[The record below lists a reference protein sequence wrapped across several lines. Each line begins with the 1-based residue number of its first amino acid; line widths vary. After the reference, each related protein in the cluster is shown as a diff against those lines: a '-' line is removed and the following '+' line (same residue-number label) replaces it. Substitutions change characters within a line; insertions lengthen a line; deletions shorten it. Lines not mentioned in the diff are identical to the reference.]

1 MSEIDDVYKLSDEEF
16 LKQTEEQAY
25 LTSEPESTEQP
36 PVDEQSQ
43 ETVSVGDS
51 NNQGDEQVNTGDSET
66 KDENINESVGTVQ
79 GTDESTDTNQETTNS
94 SSSNNDNGNVNSVD
108 YESFYKRLTSPIKAN
123 GKEIK
128 LDNPDD
134 IIRLVQQ
141 GVNYSKNMQELKPL
155 KNLHKT
161 LQQHGLTEP
170 DKLAFVIDLVNKK
183 PEAIAKLIKDA
194 DIDLYSFDTDQAEQY
209 KPVNPIVESSPL
221 EDVLSTIQQES
232 PQNYTRLLEHI
243 QTQWDS
249 HSKQVLQQT
258 PNVLL
263 VLNEHIQSGLFE
275 KITNAIEYEQMLGR
289 MQNMSFLD
297 MYRAIE
303 PNFLQSMDSNQAYQQ
318 QAQQQQQSF
327 TAPRPTVQQNS
338 TPSNTEQKRKT
349 APPQSTTNQVEPVD
363 NVWALSDEEIMK
375 RLGVT

>member
-1 MSEIDDVYKLSDEEF
+1 MSEIDNTYQLSDEEF
-16 LKQTEEQAY
+16 LKQAEEQAHFVP
-25 LTSEPESTEQP
+25 EPESAEQP
-36 PVDEQSQ
+36 PVEEQ
-43 ETVSVGDS
+43 ETVSVDDV
-51 NNQGDEQVNTGDSET
+51 NNLGDEQVNTGNSET
-66 KDENINESVGTVQ
+66 KDENINESTGTVQ
-79 GTDESTDTNQETTNS
+79 GTGESTDTNQETTNS
-94 SSSNNDNGNVNSVD
+94 NNGSDANSVD

-128 LDNPDD
+128 LENPDD
-134 IIRLVQQ
+134 FIRLVQQ

-155 KNLHKT
+155 KNLHRT

-209 KPVNPIVESSPL
+209 KPVNPIVESNPL
-221 EDVLSTIQQES
+221 EDVLATIQQDS
-232 PQNYTRLLEHI
+232 PQNYSRLLEHI

-249 HSKQVLQQT
+249 QSKQVLQQT

-318 QAQQQQQSF
+318 QAQAQQQAF
-327 TAPRPTVQQNS
+327 TAPRPTVQQNPTS
-338 TPSNTEQKRKT
+338 SNTEQKRKT
-349 APPQSTTNQVEPVD
+349 APPQSTTNQVEPVE
-363 NVWALSDEEIMK
+363 NVWALSDAEIMK